1 MFWEESRSELL
12 KEPTGT
18 IGALTQVAN
27 VGYVFPCLRIVITRL
42 SSEGDPMV
50 SHGIAGSNSYGWIT
64 CPIYFVNRCTTAF
77 VAFRAGWFVCRE
89 QSCRVESPHLVMHQ
103 GHAWAPAVGAIRLC
117 RRQSCPRAW
126 LSAVPR
132 AAPTARAWEDTS
144 GTEMSPN
151 LSQHL
156 ETCRGLARAQLLR
169 CLWLSPV
176 LRQCPFLAYL
186 CI

>member
-77 VAFRAGWFVCRE
+77 VVFVLVGL
-89 QSCRVESPHLVMHQ
+89 SVESR
-103 GHAWAPAVGAIRLC
+103 AVGLSPHTWWCTKAMPEPRLWVPSAC
-117 RRQSCPRAW
+117 AGGRAALEPGSVQSPGLLLQQGRGRTPPAQKCPRIY
-126 LSAVPR
+126 LSTWRPAGVWHGPSSC
-132 AAPTARAWEDTS
+132 AAY
-144 GTEMSPN
+144 G
-151 LSQHL
+151 
-156 ETCRGLARAQLLR
+156 CLL
-169 CLWLSPV
+169 C
-176 LRQCPFLAYL
+176 
-186 CI
+186 